1 MTSSLI
7 RGKYVVGR
15 IASRTEA
22 VVVEN
27 GAVLQKDGRIVEV
40 GAYAELVKRH
50 QVDETVG
57 SADSVVLPGFVNSHH
72 HVGLT
77 PFQLGA
83 PDLPLELWI
92 AARYACRA
100 VDPYLDT
107 LHSAFEML
115 QSGITTVQHI
125 HGRVAGGLAEVE
137 HAASEV
143 IRAYQDIGMR
153 VSYSFGIR
161 DQNRLVYEAD
171 EDFVK
176 RLPPDLG
183 AELGALLKSHTFPLE
198 DNFALFEALTRKFLG
213 DHRVRIQLA
222 PGNLHWC
229 SDHALTRIAEES
241 QRHQAPMHIHL
252 VETAYQKE
260 YARRRTGTTALK
272 HLHRLGLLGPRLT
285 LGHGTWLTEEDIDLA
300 AETGTCVC
308 TNASSNLRLRS
319 GIAPVNAFE
328 RRGVRVA
335 MGLDEAGIN
344 DDKDMLQEM
353 RMVMRV
359 HRTPGMDDD
368 VPTSPQVLKMAT
380 EHGAHT
386 TPFGGAIGTLEAGK
400 SADLVVLDWNELA
413 YPYLDETVSVAD
425 AIVHRAKTSAVKVVV
440 VGGEVVLRDGRF
452 TRVDRAEARREL
464 AKRLKLPLTEGE
476 QRQRA
481 LAKKIFPH
489 VRKLYDG
496 YLEDEAREPFYRSNS
511 RT

>member
-7 RGKYVVGR
+7 RGKYVIPR

-22 VVVEN
+22 QVIED
-27 GAVLQKDGRIVEV
+27 GAVVQTDGRIVAV
-40 GAYAELVKRH
+40 GAYADLAKRH
-50 QVDETVG
+50 RVDETLG
-57 SADSVVLPGFVNSHH
+57 SASSVVLPGFVNSHH

-92 AARYACRA
+92 AARYVCRA

-125 HGRVAGGLAEVE
+125 HGRVAGGLPQVE

-143 IRAYQDIGMR
+143 IRAYQDVGMR

-171 EDFVK
+171 EDFCK

-183 AELGALLKSHTFPLE
+183 AELAALLKSHTFPLE
-198 DNFALFEALTRKFLG
+198 DNFALFENLTRKFVG
-213 DHRVRIQLA
+213 QERARIQFA
-222 PGNLHWC
+222 PANLHWC
-229 SDHALTRIAEES
+229 SDAILTRIAEES

-260 YARRRTGTTALK
+260 YARRRTGTTAVK
-272 HLHRLGLLGPRLT
+272 HLHKLGLLGPRLT
-285 LGHGTWLTEEDIDLA
+285 LGHGTWLTEDDIDLA

-319 GIAPVNAFE
+319 GVAPLNAFE
-328 RRGVRVA
+328 KRGVRVA

-344 DDKDMLQEM
+344 DDKDMLQEL

-359 HRTPGMDDD
+359 HRAPGMDDD
-368 VPTSPQVLKMAT
+368 VPTSPQVLRMAT

-386 TPFGGAIGTLEAGK
+386 TPYGGTVGTLEAGK
-400 SADLVVLDWNELA
+400 AADMVVLDWHDIA
-413 YPYLDETVSVAD
+413 DPYLDELVSVAD
-425 AIVHRAKTSAVKVVV
+425 AVVHRAKTSAVKQVIVA
-440 VGGEVVLRDGRF
+440 GDVVLKDGRF
-452 TRVDRAEARREL
+452 PRVDRDAVRAELARR
-464 AKRLKLPLTEGE
+464 LKVPLSDAE

-489 VRKLYDG
+489 VQKFYAD
-496 YLEDEAREPFYRSNS
+496 YLKDETRDPFYKSNA
-511 RT
+511 RR